1 MWGTVHKTFYENV
14 SKSIFGNVSV
24 TETFQKHFPK
34 MFLKQKRTRNV
45 PETFPEH
52 VPGTS
57 CSFVV
62 PETFLKSKT
71 KMFLINCCVVVTVP
85 YPLKLVL

>member
-45 PETFPEH
+45 LETFQKHFQNMFQERRARLLYQKR
-52 VPGTS
+52 
-57 CSFVV
+57 F
-62 PETFLKSKT
+62 SKA
-71 KMFLINCCVVVTVP
+71 KQKCF
-85 YPLKLVL
+85 